1 MGTQGLKYRV
11 NISIDDVSPH
21 PKASV
26 KVVDRCF
33 DILKVF
39 PTAKFSLFVPIAYW
53 RTQRFSVATKE
64 PLVIWKYPEFCD
76 FIRSL
81 PKENFEIC
89 YHGYYHG
96 IPGKNDNNEFLD
108 ITYDDAVKRF
118 RSMKNRVEKAN
129 LKDVFKPIFRPPAWR
144 MGPDAWDALNEEGI
158 ELFAV
163 SDIDYAL
170 KSYQGKDKEYNSN
183 YSTIFPPFRPLEIK
197 ESCGIVY
204 HACEWD
210 RNYLSEKMT
219 ENLLKFLETHKSDIN
234 FVFMENL

>member
-1 MGTQGLKYRV
+1 MKYRV

-26 KVVDRCF
+26 KVLDRCHEL
-33 DILKVF
+33 ISKF
-39 PTAKFSLFVPIAYW
+39 PSIKISLFVPIAYW
-53 RTQRFSVATKE
+53 RTQRIGVQTKD
-64 PLVIWKYPEFCD
+64 PLVIHKFPDFCKTLKD
-76 FIRSL
+76 LS
-81 PKENFEIC
+81 PANFEVC

-96 IPGKNDNNEFLD
+96 IPWKNDNNEFLD
-108 ITYDDAVKRF
+108 ITKEDASKRWI
-118 RSMKNRVEKAN
+118 SMQDRVQRAN
-129 LKDVFKPIFRPPAWR
+129 LEDVFKPIFRPPAWR
-144 MGPDAWDALNEEGI
+144 MGPDAWDALSEGGV

-170 KSYQGKDKEYNSN
+170 ESYQGKDKEYRSN

-210 RNYLSEKMT
+210 RNYLDKKHT
-219 ENLLKFLETHKSDIN
+219 EDLSDFLTEHEQDIE

>member
-1 MGTQGLKYRV
+1 MKYRV

-39 PTAKFSLFVPIAYW
+39 PDAKFTLFVPIAYW
-53 RTQRFSVATKE
+53 RTQRVGIATKD
-64 PLVIWKYPEFCD
+64 PLVLWKYPGFCD
-76 FIRSL
+76 FIKSL

-89 YHGYYHG
+89 FHGYYHG
-96 IPGKNDNNEFLD
+96 IPGENDNNEFLD
-108 ITYDDAVKRF
+108 ITYDEAIKRIK
-118 RSMKNRVEKAN
+118 SMKRQVEKAG

-144 MGPDAWDALNEEGI
+144 MGPAAWDALNDEDFK
-158 ELFAV
+158 LFAV
-163 SDIDYAL
+163 TDIDYAL
-170 KSYQGKDKEYNSN
+170 KSYQGKDKQYKSN
-183 YSTIFPPFRPLEIK
+183 YSTVFPPFRELEIK

-210 RNYLSEKMT
+210 RNYLSKNMT
-219 ENLLKFLETHKSDIN
+219 NDLLDFLDLHKENIE
-234 FVFMENL
+234 FVFMEKL